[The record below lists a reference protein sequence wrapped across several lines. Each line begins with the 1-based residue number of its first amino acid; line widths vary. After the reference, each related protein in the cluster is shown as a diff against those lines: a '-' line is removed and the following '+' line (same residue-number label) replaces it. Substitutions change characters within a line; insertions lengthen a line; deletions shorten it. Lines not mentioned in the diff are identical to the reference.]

1 MFQTSN
7 SLWPCWHIHGTLY
20 IHWFQKYHLPV
31 FSRYWSS
38 TVVVFYYI
46 HVPFECFRMK
56 KKIFN
61 FVLHLAVWRMEAFLF
76 NYTLKTAFLFILNL
90 KYFWYRWLRE
100 INVCKILV
108 DLWNLEHYGMFVSF
122 WKKNCYDYAEI
133 LGALLSILFL
143 WILTGVLFY
152 MAVKRVI
159 DQNYTINA
167 TIMLITAAC
176 GVAFNIM

>member
-1 MFQTSN
+1 MFRTSN

-20 IHWFQKYHLPV
+20 IHWFQKYMYHLHV

-38 TVVVFYYI
+38 TVVVLYYI
-46 HVPFECFRMK
+46 HVPLECFRMK

-76 NYTLKTAFLFILNL
+76 NYTLKSAFLFILNL
-90 KYFWYRWLRE
+90 MYFWYRWLRE

-122 WKKNCYDYAEI
+122 WKKKLLWLCRNPWSVAVDFVPVDPNRSVVLHGGEESDWSELYNQCYNHADHCSMWC
-133 LGALLSILFL
+133 SI
-143 WILTGVLFY
+143 
-152 MAVKRVI
+152 
-159 DQNYTINA
+159 
-167 TIMLITAAC
+167 
-176 GVAFNIM
+176 